1 MRDYCE
7 EKKKVTDEI
16 KQQVFAQNGL
26 DNGLILDF
34 IRAMNIARRNLVAY
48 PRRHILVIES
58 FQKVLNILHEYF
70 KHSNHLA
77 LGVAKDIL
85 MWGTKALDRKNIV
98 FQGFSRILFGHGIV
112 SLTLLRGLTAGELME
127 FDYIISQ
134 TRNEVYRQG
143 GVAVLLSRAKVRN
156 IKVQLIDYG
165 MFQAQDGL
173 APSREDNDDVS
184 GYRFWQNFVK
194 GLFGG
199 TLDCELEPEALAA
212 IVNSKYLD
220 LVSNSDDGCD
230 AGSCLNVT
238 FDFGPLLFENDAV
251 ARLTKFMK
259 SLSEEL
265 RKVFIDKFLNS
276 LTDHMEVA
284 DDVLASLPYEI
295 ILDALEY
302 HTNKEIYIPPIIF
315 EILQTIKSAS
325 NNTSNEGMEELLK
338 AYSKEEL
345 ADKFRVIFKEDE
357 FDKFVPLDYQK
368 ALEEVRNVD
377 RSLSSEFSQIQQV
390 EEAFN
395 NQCITIHFARV
406 LAHMISNYTNHAMP
420 DSLLHSL
427 KDQCCNLI
435 RDGEF
440 HIVSDIYESLRVSMG
455 TSANNSNIP
464 NNNVLKIFSEKDF
477 VHEVLDT
484 SGTWGKENL
493 FYITE
498 LIKKIGHPFVEPL
511 LDRLAEEQ
519 NRELRHYF
527 LELLPGLGDAVRDS
541 AIRRLNDHRWYV
553 IRNLVIVLHNLND
566 PSVAGSLHSILEHPH
581 PRVRDEVLR
590 TLIKFNDP
598 SAKRILLHEMESND
612 SRRCL
617 KAINLAGMTRHRE
630 ASPKLLEFLNLR
642 GLDKH
647 TFSLKKAS
655 VYALAEIGDPSVLP
669 FVEAALKKRSFLFRQ
684 KARLLKTLIIDSLA
698 MYPAP
703 QAALILQNIAT
714 KGPRGLAEQAS
725 GVMNKL
731 KGYSP

>member
-1 MRDYCE
+1 
-7 EKKKVTDEI
+7 
-16 KQQVFAQNGL
+16 
-26 DNGLILDF
+26 
-34 IRAMNIARRNLVAY
+34 
-48 PRRHILVIES
+48 
-58 FQKVLNILHEYF
+58 
-70 KHSNHLA
+70 
-77 LGVAKDIL
+77 
-85 MWGTKALDRKNIV
+85 
-98 FQGFSRILFGHGIV
+98 
-112 SLTLLRGLTAGELME
+112 ME

-173 APSREDNDDVS
+173 AHNDDVN

-230 AGSCLNVT
+230 AGSCLNVI
-238 FDFGPLLFENDAV
+238 FDFGPLLFENDAIT
-251 ARLTKFMK
+251 RLTKFMK

-284 DDVLASLPYEI
+284 DDVLTSLPYEI

-325 NNTSNEGMEELLK
+325 SNTSNEGMEELLK
-338 AYSKEEL
+338 AYSREEL

-357 FDKFVPLDYQK
+357 LDKFVPLDYQK
-368 ALEEVRNVD
+368 ALEEVRSVD

-395 NQCITIHFARV
+395 NQSITIHFARV

-440 HIVSDIYESLRVSMG
+440 HIVSDIYESLRVSIG
-455 TSANNSNIP
+455 TSANNPNIP
-464 NNNVLKIFSEKDF
+464 NNNVLEIFSEKDF

-484 SGTWGKENL
+484 STTWGKENL

-498 LIKKIGHPFVEPL
+498 LIKKIGHPFIEPL

-519 NRELRHYF
+519 NRQLRHYF
-527 LELLPGLGDAVRDS
+527 LELLPGLGGAVRDS

-553 IRNLVIVLHNLND
+553 IRNLVIVLRNLND

-598 SAKRILLHEMESND
+598 SAKRILLHEMGSND
-612 SRRCL
+612 SSRCL
-617 KAINLAGMTRHRE
+617 KAITLAGMTRHRE

-714 KGPRGLAEQAS
+714 TGPRGLAEQAS

-731 KGYSP
+731 KGYGP

>member
-1 MRDYCE
+1 VR
-7 EKKKVTDEI
+7 KKEKVTDEI
-16 KQQVFAQNGL
+16 KQQVFTQNGL
-26 DNGLILDF
+26 DNRLILDF

-58 FQKVLNILHEYF
+58 FQKVLNILQEYF
-70 KHSNHLA
+70 QHSNHVT

-173 APSREDNDDVS
+173 AHNDDVN
-184 GYRFWQNFVK
+184 GYRFWQSFVK

-212 IVNSKYLD
+212 IVNSKYFD

-238 FDFGPLLFENDAV
+238 FDFGPLLFENDAI
-251 ARLTKFMK
+251 ARLTKFLK

-265 RKVFIDKFLNS
+265 RKLFIDKFLNS

-325 NNTSNEGMEELLK
+325 NNTSKEGMEELLK
-338 AYSKEEL
+338 TYSKEEL

-357 FDKFVPLDYQK
+357 FDKFVPLDYQM
-368 ALEEVRNVD
+368 ALEEVKNVD

-395 NQCITIHFARV
+395 NQSITIHFARV
-406 LAHMISNYTNHAMP
+406 LAHMISNYTNHAIP

-427 KDQCCNLI
+427 KDQSCNLI

-440 HIVSDIYESLRVSMG
+440 HIVSDIYGSLRVSIG
-455 TSANNSNIP
+455 TSANNINIP
-464 NNNVLKIFSEKDF
+464 NKDVLEIFSEKDF

-484 SGTWGKENL
+484 SNTWGKENL

-498 LIKKIGHPFVEPL
+498 LIKKIGHPFIEPL

-519 NRELRHYF
+519 NRQLRHYF
-527 LELLPGLGDAVRDS
+527 LELLPGLGDAVKNS
-541 AIRRLNDHRWYV
+541 AIRRLNDPRWFV
-553 IRNLVIVLHNLND
+553 IRNLVIVLRNLND

-612 SRRCL
+612 SNRRL
-617 KAINLAGMTRHRE
+617 KAITLAGMTRHRE